1 MKSLFTNNIQNLQN
15 ESGFTPTPKLGVI
28 PCVSFKIQ
36 QFIKSLTFSGNSLS
50 KSRRHK
56 NTMPSL
62 VSGFTI
68 VETLVSIFI
77 IVTVVTGVFSAVQIG
92 FSTTNT
98 AKNQIKAFYLTQE
111 VAEIIRH
118 KRDGNNIL
126 SLQGTPTNWLSGI
139 ANVSGDPC
147 YPGTTCIAEASD
159 MSLTSCIGV
168 GWGICDPLRQ
178 HSTSYLY
185 GYNSGWDQTK
195 FTREVQIEKISD
207 DEIIASIRIFWT
219 QGVAQK
225 EFKVRIH
232 FFNWL

>member
-1 MKSLFTNNIQNLQN
+1 MKSLLFKKLKNIKNSRD
-15 ESGFTPTPKLGVI
+15 EKGFTPTPKNFGV
-28 PCVSFKIQ
+28 
-36 QFIKSLTFSGNSLS
+36 G
-50 KSRRHK
+50 SRGER
-56 NTMPSL
+56 
-62 VSGFTI
+62 GFTI

-111 VAEIIRH
+111 AAEIIRH
-118 KRDGNNIL
+118 KRDSNNIL
-126 SLQGTPTNWLSGI
+126 SLKGTPTNWLSGI

-147 YPGTTCIAEASD
+147 STGKTCIVEASD
-159 MSLTSCIGV
+159 MSLTTCTGTCS
-168 GWGICDPLRQ
+168 PLRQ
-178 HSTSYLY
+178 DNTSYLY
-185 GYNSGWDQTK
+185 GYNSGWDLTK

-219 QGVAQK
+219 QGSRQK